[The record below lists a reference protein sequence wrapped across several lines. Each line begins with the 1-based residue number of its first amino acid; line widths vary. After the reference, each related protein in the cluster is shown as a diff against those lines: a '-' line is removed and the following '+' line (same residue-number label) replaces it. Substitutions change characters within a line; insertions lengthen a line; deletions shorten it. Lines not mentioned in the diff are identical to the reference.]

1 MKTTI
6 HIYLD
11 IKTLGYD
18 EYEQISS
25 LPPECKI
32 ILLCSK
38 YSKETVPVSFLT
50 WALGT
55 KNKIE
60 WLYLDI
66 QEDARAS
73 LICYE
78 AGRILGKRVRTRK
91 QIPIYLISKDSQLR
105 TAASNL
111 KILFPPEQYGTINCC
126 TNVKEVLKQMQAS
139 SPVD

>member
-11 IKTLGYD
+11 IKMMGYD
-18 EYEQISS
+18 EFEQISS
-25 LPPECKI
+25 LPPECKV

-50 WALGT
+50 WAMGA

-60 WLYLDI
+60 CLYLDA
-66 QEDARAS
+66 QDDARAG

-78 AGRILGKRVRTRK
+78 AGRILGKRLRTRK
-91 QIPIYLISKDSQLR
+91 QIPIYFVSKDVQLH

-111 KILFPPEQYGTINCC
+111 KILFPPEQYGTIQCC
-126 TNVKEVLKQMQAS
+126 RNIKEVLKQIQTNS
-139 SPVD
+139 VC